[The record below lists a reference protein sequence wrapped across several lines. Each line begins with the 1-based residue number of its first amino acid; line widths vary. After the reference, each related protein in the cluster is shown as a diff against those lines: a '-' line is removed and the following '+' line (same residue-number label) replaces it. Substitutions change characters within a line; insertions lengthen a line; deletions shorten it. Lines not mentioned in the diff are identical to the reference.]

1 MVECITEQTV
11 IICVRITSLLL
22 KCWNWSLLWAIVE
35 FSTFLENFVAALEQV
50 SRCHLRWALLFN
62 SVSYHSDLRI
72 PHTCSW
78 CQKLDKRSS
87 RFVVILGLK
96 SKILKVTTLFEWRR
110 WRKCQKSWLLLEG
123 ELMKTFWTRL
133 INQCR
138 WKNMILILK
147 GRVWP
152 GGCYW
157 KSGSGQWEVPSDIL
171 ENWELWL
178 LATTLH
184 IYMSDSLLLSHI
196 FKSYSIRY
204 VTREELVAAMEKV
217 TQGLREE
224 IRSFFQAFSCGWHHQ
239 WRPLSLMIS
248 VWM

>member
-1 MVECITEQTV
+1 MLKLVTV
-11 IICVRITSLLL
+11 VGYCGILNIFGEFCGST
-22 KCWNWSLLWAIVE
+22 WAGEHKI
-35 FSTFLENFVAALEQV
+35 
-50 SRCHLRWALLFN
+50 LFN

-138 WKNMILILK
+138 WINMILILK
-147 GRVWP
+147 GCVWP

-157 KSGSGQWEVPSDIL
+157 KSGSGQWEVSTRYSWKLGIVQCGCWQHWHVKFFAFITYLQIIL
-171 ENWELWL
+171 N
-178 LATTLH
+178 
-184 IYMSDSLLLSHI
+184 
-196 FKSYSIRY
+196 
-204 VTREELVAAMEKV
+204 
-217 TQGLREE
+217 
-224 IRSFFQAFSCGWHHQ
+224 
-239 WRPLSLMIS
+239 
-248 VWM
+248 